1 MRRVVGLSLADSRNL
16 RDSLSFSS
24 ILLRYR
30 ADRVSSLA
38 DALQQ
43 AAAATPAMVNG
54 RRSYALPALAD
65 VDEPSS
71 REALPPIAKKPDAV
85 DESPLAQRAPASPE
99 ADAPDESIADVIGRL
114 AGPDGKAFAD
124 SRSGYKY
131 PVDYQLGP
139 NHAAAPSVKA
149 RAATSLARAI
159 SRSLFS
165 RSASR
170 ARARSKPRPI
180 PVLPPSLRLSLSV
193 SRRAR

>member
-1 MRRVVGLSLADSRNL
+1 M
-16 RDSLSFSS
+16 
-24 ILLRYR
+24 
-30 ADRVSSLA
+30 SSLA
-38 DALQQ
+38 DALQRR
-43 AAAATPAMVNG
+43 AATPAMVNC
-54 RRSYALPALAD
+54 RRLALPALAD
-65 VDEPSS
+65 VDEPDS
-71 REALPPIAKKPDAV
+71 REALPPIAKKPTRSTRAR
-85 DESPLAQRAPASPE
+85 AQRAPASPE

-170 ARARSKPRPI
+170 ARALEAEADSGPPS
-180 PVLPPSLRLSLSV
+180 LPPSLPPCLSTS
-193 SRRAR
+193 

>member
-1 MRRVVGLSLADSRNL
+1 M
-16 RDSLSFSS
+16 
-24 ILLRYR
+24 
-30 ADRVSSLA
+30 SSLA

-71 REALPPIAKKPDAV
+71 REALPPIAKKPDALAEHV
-85 DESPLAQRAPASPE
+85 NRESARALE
-99 ADAPDESIADVIGRL
+99 KHKWRL

-149 RAATSLARAI
+149 RAAASLARAV

-193 SRRAR
+193 PRRAR

>member
-1 MRRVVGLSLADSRNL
+1 MVGLSLADSRNL

-65 VDEPSS
+65 VDEPDS

-124 SRSGYKY
+124 SRSS
-131 PVDYQLGP
+131 
-139 NHAAAPSVKA
+139 PSLSAV
-149 RAATSLARAI
+149 SLAA
-159 SRSLFS
+159 SLSERSPD
-165 RSASR
+165 
-170 ARARSKPRPI
+170 SKPESQPGQ
-180 PVLPPSLRLSLSV
+180 SESYSYQ
-193 SRRAR
+193 